1 MLKFKQ
7 SCLSVLI
14 IAASFVLASCAST
27 STSTERQ
34 ITPVT
39 VSLIS
44 FNDFHGNLL
53 PTGGSVMVVD
63 PKTEKATKVPAGG
76 VAYLSTL
83 IKNLKATNPGN
94 TLVVAAGDLVGA
106 SPQVSGMFHDE
117 PAIDAMNH
125 IGLDISTV
133 GNHEFDK
140 GKSEL
145 LRLQNGGCF
154 PKTADNTRGIVGVDT
169 CMNDGKFSG
178 AKFRYLAANVIDQK
192 SGDTLFPPYAVRSVA
207 GVKIGFI
214 GVTLK
219 DTPAVVTPAGVAGL
233 RFADE
238 ASTINGLV
246 PVLKRQGV
254 VFIVVLM
261 HQGAETSAVTIN
273 DKSCPGFNGDVI
285 KIADKLD
292 PAVEVVITGH
302 THEEFICKRPDG
314 KLITQAGNYGRMAT
328 KIDLAVNPVT
338 GKVLKKDA
346 NNHVVV
352 NEMVLHDRNDH
363 PIPLPEGYAPLPKD
377 KELDAMVQRY
387 AALTAKRAEVV
398 VAQLA
403 SPLDRKAN
411 SAGESTL
418 GDVVADAYLFGSS
431 DVSYADKAAQI
442 AFVNPGGIRTDM
454 TSSLKVTY
462 GQLYSVHPFN
472 NNLVTM
478 DLTGAQILR
487 LLEQQWE
494 SPQPPGG
501 RILSVSSGF
510 TYTWDANQPE
520 GAAPGKGKRIVV
532 DSIKLNGI
540 PLDLAKSYR
549 VTVNSFMASGGDNF
563 TVLEKGKRMQD
574 GELDLDVLTAYFK
587 SRKIVTLPAT
597 NRITRIK

>member
-1 MLKFKQ
+1 MSKLRW
-7 SCLSVLI
+7 SWSVALI
-14 IAASFVLASCAST
+14 IAASFILASCAST
-27 STSTERQ
+27 ESRVA
-34 ITPVT
+34 PVT

-53 PTGGSVMVVD
+53 PSGGSVVVED
-63 PKTEKATKVPAGG
+63 AKTKKAMKVPAGG

-117 PAIDAMNH
+117 PTIDALNH

-140 GKSEL
+140 GKTEL
-145 LRLQNGGCF
+145 LRMQYGGCF
-154 PKTADNTRGIVGVDT
+154 PKTADSTRGIVGVDT
-169 CMNDGKFSG
+169 CMSNGRFRG
-178 AKFRYLAANVIDQK
+178 AKFHYLAANVIDQK
-192 SGDTLFPPYAVRSVA
+192 TGNTLFPPYALRSIA
-207 GVKIGFI
+207 GIKIGFI

-219 DTPAVVTPAGVAGL
+219 DTPSVVTPAGVAGL

-238 ASTINGLV
+238 VNTVNGLV
-246 PVLKRQGV
+246 PLLQRQGV
-254 VFIVVLM
+254 AFIVVLM
-261 HQGAETSAVTIN
+261 HQGAATTADTIN

-285 KIADKLD
+285 RIADNLD

-302 THEEFICKRPDG
+302 THEEFICKRPNG

-328 KIDLAVNPVT
+328 KIDLAVNPIT

-346 NNHVVV
+346 NNYVVV
-352 NEMVLHDRNDH
+352 NEMLLKDEHEQ
-363 PIPLPEGYAPLPKD
+363 PLPLPEGYAPLPKD

-387 AALTAKRAEVV
+387 AALTSKRAEIV
-398 VAQLA
+398 VAQIA
-403 SPLDRKAN
+403 SPLDRKPN

-418 GDVVADAYLFGSS
+418 GDVVADAYLFGTS
-431 DVSYADKAAQI
+431 DASYADKAAQI
-442 AFVNPGGIRTDM
+442 AFVNPGGIRTDL
-454 TSSLKVTY
+454 TRSLRVTY

-478 DLTGAQILR
+478 DLKGSQILR

-501 RILSVSSGF
+501 RMLSVSAGF
-510 TYTWDANQPE
+510 TYTWDASQAE
-520 GAAPGKGKRIVV
+520 GATPGKGSRIVAN
-532 DSIKLNGI
+532 SIKLHGI
-540 PLDLAKSYR
+540 PLDLAKTYR

-563 TVLEKGKRMQD
+563 TVLAKGKRIQESD
-574 GELDLDVLTAYFK
+574 LDLEVLTAYFK
-587 SRKIVTLPAT
+587 SLKTVPTPVT
-597 NRITRIK
+597 NRITRMK

>member
-1 MLKFKQ
+1 LG
-7 SCLSVLI
+7 VLVV
-14 IAASFVLASCAST
+14 AASFLLASCASVE
-27 STSTERQ
+27 SQ
-34 ITPVT
+34 VTPVT

-53 PTGGSVMVVD
+53 PSGGSVMVAD
-63 PKTEKATKVPAGG
+63 AKTEKATKVSAGG

-83 IKNLKATNPGN
+83 IKNLKAKNPGN
-94 TLVVAAGDLVGA
+94 TLLVAAGDLVGA
-106 SPQVSGMFHDE
+106 SPQLSGMFHDE
-117 PAIDAMNH
+117 PTIDALNH

-140 GKSEL
+140 GKTEL
-145 LRLQNGGCF
+145 LRMQQGGCF

-178 AKFRYLAANVIDQK
+178 AKFHYLAANVIDQK
-192 SGDTLFPPYAVRSVA
+192 TGDTLFPPYAVRTVG

-238 ASTINGLV
+238 ASTVNGLV
-246 PVLKRQGV
+246 PVLQRQGV
-254 VFIVVLM
+254 AFIVVLM
-261 HQGAETSAVTIN
+261 HQGAATSADTIN

-302 THEEFICKRPDG
+302 THEEFICKRPNG

-328 KIDLAVNPVT
+328 KIDLAVNPLT
-338 GKVLKKDA
+338 GRVLKKDA

-352 NEMVLHDRNDH
+352 NDTVLHDKHDQ

-387 AALTAKRAEVV
+387 AALTAKRAEIV

-411 SAGESTL
+411 SAGESSL
-418 GDVVADAYLFGSS
+418 GEVVADAYLFGTS
-431 DVSYADKAAQI
+431 DASYADKAAQI
-442 AFVNPGGIRTDM
+442 AFVNPGGIRTDL
-454 TSSLKVTY
+454 TRSLKVTY

-478 DLTGAQILR
+478 DLTGMQILR

-501 RILSVSSGF
+501 RMLSVSADFS
-510 TYTWDANQPE
+510 YTWDASQPE
-520 GAAPGKGKRIVV
+520 GAAPGKGQRIVA
-532 DSIKLNGI
+532 DSMKLNGI
-540 PLDLAKSYR
+540 PLDLAKTYR
-549 VTVNSFMASGGDNF
+549 VTVNSFMASGGDSF
-563 TVLEKGKRMQD
+563 TVLEKGKRIQD
-574 GELDLDVLTAYFK
+574 GDLDLDVLTAYFK
-587 SRKIVTLPAT
+587 SKKTVTLPTT
-597 NRITRIK
+597 NRITRAK